1 MWTLIF
7 VFSMHNNTGSNMA
20 TIVVPNFKTEQACLV
35 AQKALIEQTTRR
47 YNYVKMNMCV
57 KGE

>member
-7 VFSMHNNTGSNMA
+7 VFSMWKGGSSGV
-20 TIVVPNFKTEQACLV
+20 TSFVVPNFKTKQACLN
-35 AQKALIEQTTRR
+35 AQKALIEQTVRR
-47 YNYVKMNMCV
+47 NNYVHINMCV